1 MKRFLI
7 FSFFVFFTFLF
18 FATTTYADEVKV
30 KNMLKNIHWLGH
42 DTFKITGEKNIYID
56 PFKITKK
63 DTADIILVTHGHH
76 DHCSDADINMLTG
89 PNTIII
95 SPKSC
100 AEKLKG
106 PVKTIKRGDVFDIG
120 NIKIEAVPAYNVD
133 KQYHPK
139 SADGVGYIITVYG
152 VRIYHAGDT
161 DRIPEMKTFKE
172 IDIALLPVS
181 GKYVMTADE
190 AVQAAEDIKP
200 KIAIPMHYGT
210 IIGTEEDAMKFK
222 DTLKGKIEVVIL
234 KKE

>member
-1 MKRFLI
+1 MKRFLF
-7 FSFFVFFTFLF
+7 FSIFVFFTFLC
-18 FATTTYADEVKV
+18 FATTTCADEVKARH
-30 KNMLKNIHWLGH
+30 MLKNIHWLGH
-42 DTFKITGEKNIYID
+42 DTFKITGQKNIYID
-56 PFKITKK
+56 PFKIAKK

-76 DHCSDADINMLTG
+76 DHCSDNDINMLTG

-100 AEKLKG
+100 ADKVKG
-106 PVKTIKRGDVFDIG
+106 PVKIIKRGDVIDMG
-120 NIKIEAVPAYNVD
+120 GIKIEAVPAYNMD

-139 SADGVGYIITVYG
+139 SADGVGYIITVAG
-152 VRIYHAGDT
+152 VRIYHSGDT

-190 AVQAAEDIKP
+190 AAHSAEDIKP

-210 IIGTEEDAMKFK
+210 IIGTEKDAIQFENA
-222 DTLKGKIEVVIL
+222 LKGKIDVVIL